1 MKTTF
6 LFITLLFLTFYIA
19 AEENQRPKICLNMI
33 VKNESKVIE
42 RCLESAKPL
51 IDYWI
56 IVDTGS
62 NDGTQEIIKEF
73 MKDIPGELYER
84 PWINF
89 EHNRNEAM
97 QLANHKADYL
107 LIIDAD
113 DKFEVSPDFIWPELD
128 KDGYIMKVNCFETNH
143 YRPHLVRTGLDW
155 HWEGVIHEGLISE
168 TQSIG
173 RLDGIKMIIIG
184 GGDRSN
190 DPKKFEK
197 DANLLEIAS
206 MNDPTNTRA
215 IFYLAQS
222 YQNAGD
228 LASAIKN
235 YEKRVSMEGWD
246 QEVFWSLYQ
255 IAILQERLEMP
266 EDVIAASYARAYSF
280 RPTRAE
286 PLFRLSSYY
295 RRKGNPSLGYLFS
308 LHAKNFK
315 YPEDTLFVES
325 RIYEYAF
332 LLEYSL
338 CAYEVGRYDEAFSSS
353 YQLLCIKNLPEN
365 VRECVKN
372 NMSFIIPKVV
382 KEEHT
387 FEVKLYPKCF
397 KSWSDTHFSLE
408 TVK

>member
-6 LFITLLFLTFYIA
+6 LFIILFFSSFYIA
-19 AEENQRPKICLNMI
+19 AEENKRPKICLNMI

-62 NDGTQEIIKEF
+62 NDGTQDVIKKL

-84 PWINF
+84 PWVNF
-89 EHNRNEAM
+89 EYNRNEAM
-97 QLANHKADYL
+97 QLASRKADYL

-113 DKFEVSPDFIWPELD
+113 DKFEAPSDFIWPELN
-128 KDGYIMKVNCFETNH
+128 KDGYLMKINCFETIH
-143 YRPHLVRTGLDW
+143 YRPHLVRTRLDW
-155 HWEGVIHEGLISE
+155 HWEGVIHEALVTKSE
-168 TQSIG
+168 SIG
-173 RLDGIKMIIIG
+173 SLNGIEMIIVG

-197 DANLLEIAS
+197 DAKLLEVAS
-206 MNDPTNTRA
+206 RDDPTNTRT

-228 LASAIKN
+228 LVSAIKN
-235 YEKRVSMEGWD
+235 YERRVSMEGWD

-255 IAILQERLEMP
+255 IAVLQEKLEMP
-266 EDVIAASYARAYSF
+266 EDVITESYAKAYSF

-295 RRKGNPSLGYLFS
+295 RRKGNPSMGYLVGRNV
-308 LHAKNFK
+308 LNFK
-315 YPEDTLFVES
+315 YPDDTLFVES
-325 RIYEYAF
+325 WVYNYAF
-332 LLEYSL
+332 LLEFSL
-338 CAYEVGRYDEAFSSS
+338 CAYWTGRYDEAFNSS
-353 YQLLCIKNLPEN
+353 YQLLRDKNLPEK

-372 NMSFIIPKVV
+372 NMSFIIPKVA
-382 KEEHT
+382 KEQQT
-387 FEVKLYPKCF
+387 FEVQLRK
-397 KSWSDTHFSLE
+397 
-408 TVK
+408 